1 MRCASLLSAV
11 AALCALAGTIG
22 CSHVAVRQVTAEH
35 PYAGGVRFYRP
46 WPYLL
51 VTTDRSETV
60 QAQILYLPDLSQEYT
75 VEPRVRLGSVEMDAS
90 FADGWQLTKLGA
102 AADPQIAKTLEAVA
116 GLVSAGGG
124 VAVAPQGEG
133 PAFPLAPGLYRLVY
147 SGAHV
152 AGVER
157 VPLEAP

>member
-1 MRCASLLSAV
+1 MQRASLLRVA
-11 AALCALAGTIG
+11 AALCALAGAAG
-22 CSHVAVRQVTAEH
+22 CSHVAVRQVTAEQ

-51 VTTDRSETV
+51 VTTDRNETV
-60 QAQILYLPDLSQEYT
+60 QAQILYLPDLSQEYA

-102 AADPQIAKTLEAVA
+102 SADPQVAKTLEAVA
-116 GLVSAGGG
+116 GLVTAGGG
-124 VAVAPQGEG
+124 VAVAPQGQG

-157 VPLEAP
+157 VPLDAP

>member
-1 MRCASLLSAV
+1 MRLPFVVL
-11 AALCALAGTIG
+11 ALAMSGGTTG
-22 CSHVAVRQVTAEH
+22 CSHVAVRQLTAER
-35 PYAGGVRFYRP
+35 PYDGGVRFYRP

-51 VTTDRSETV
+51 VTVDKNETV
-60 QAQILYLPDLSQEYT
+60 QAEILYLPDLSQEYA
-75 VEPRVRLGSVEMDAS
+75 VEPLVRFGSVEMDAS

-102 AADPQIAKTLEAVA
+102 SADPQLAKTLDAVA
-116 GLVSAGGG
+116 GLVSAGGA
-124 VAVAPQGEG
+124 VAVAPSSSS

-157 VPLEAP
+157 VPLGAP

>member
-1 MRCASLLSAV
+1 MRRVPILLAAASLA
-11 AALCALAGTIG
+11 CALG
-22 CSHVAVRQVTAEH
+22 CSHVAVRQVTAEK
-35 PYAGGVRFYRP
+35 PYQGGVRFYRP

-51 VTTDRSETV
+51 VTVDRNEAV
-60 QAQILYLPDLSQEYT
+60 LAQVIYLPDHSQEYA
-75 VEPRVRLGSVEMDAS
+75 VEPVVRLGSVEMDAS

-102 AADPQIAKTLEAVA
+102 SSDPQIAETLDAIA
-116 GLVSAGGG
+116 GLVSAGGA
-124 VAVAPQGEG
+124 VAVAPSGEG

-157 VPLEAP
+157 VPLGP